1 VVVKDEKE
9 ETGIRKLLNLGHTF
23 AHAIEI
29 ERNHK
34 LKHGEAVIVGLA
46 CSLYLS
52 NRLGVLKDSSMVKGL
67 RLLKDLAVFIK
78 INKYNETKILN
89 LMKRDKKSLNEKYKF
104 VIIKDFGKILVDVDA
119 ENEDVIWAIK
129 QGINFFNN

>member
-1 VVVKDEKE
+1 
-9 ETGIRKLLNLGHTF
+9 
-23 AHAIEI
+23 
-29 ERNHK
+29 
-34 LKHGEAVIVGLA
+34 
-46 CSLYLS
+46 
-52 NRLGVLKDSSMVKGL
+52 MVKGL